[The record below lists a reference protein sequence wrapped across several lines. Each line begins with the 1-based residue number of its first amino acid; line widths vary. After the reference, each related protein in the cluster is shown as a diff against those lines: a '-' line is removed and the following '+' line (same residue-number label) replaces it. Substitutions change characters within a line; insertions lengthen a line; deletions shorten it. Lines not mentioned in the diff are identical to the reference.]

1 MPGLSLCLRLFPLA
15 DRNRAMVIAV
25 IAMGMVQGSLVKIVL
40 MIAVGN
46 ERMPTIL
53 MPARAGDRRA
63 LGGILRSDLKHML
76 IVMPLVR
83 GVKVPFMQ
91 VIDMIL
97 MGKRNMPTML
107 SMDVGMLIVNG
118 MAHMNAPF
126 KAVDVRFLFQSIARR
141 TNKINY
147 KFIKETSYHL
157 YIY

>member
-1 MPGLSLCLRLFPLA
+1 
-15 DRNRAMVIAV
+15 MVIAV

-53 MPARAGDRRA
+53 MPARAGDRSA
-63 LGGILRSDLKHML
+63 LGGILRIDLKHML
-76 IVMPLVR
+76 IVMPLVW

-126 KAVDVRFLFQSIARR
+126 KAVDVLFLFQSIA
-141 TNKINY
+141 
-147 KFIKETSYHL
+147 
-157 YIY
+157 